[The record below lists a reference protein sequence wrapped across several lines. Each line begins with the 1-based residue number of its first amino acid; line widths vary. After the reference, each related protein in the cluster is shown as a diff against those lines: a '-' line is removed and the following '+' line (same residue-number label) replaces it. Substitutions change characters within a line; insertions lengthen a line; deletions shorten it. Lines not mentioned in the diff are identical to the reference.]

1 MKNTQMDKVEMNEET
16 SLVEANAELIADQ
29 HTTLGQV
36 ESANTTV
43 EHMKSTPLYRVEMPE
58 DGGEV
63 RHDAEEGA
71 NRYN

>member
-1 MKNTQMDKVEMNEET
+1 MSEET

-43 EHMKSTPLYRVEMPE
+43 EHVKSTPLYRVEMPE